1 MSSQDPIRVMLVDDH
16 AMVRS
21 GLAAFL
27 LIFDDLSLVA
37 EASDGVEAL
46 RLVEENRPDVVLM
59 DMVMPEMDGAAA
71 TRAIKERFPE
81 IQVLALTSF
90 KEDQLVHQALEAGAT
105 GYLLKNI
112 SADQLAA
119 AIRDAYVGRPTL
131 SPEATQAL
139 IRATRVANQPTP
151 LLEPLTD
158 REQEVLTLMVGGL
171 SNAAI
176 AEELVVS
183 LSTVKFHVSN
193 ILAKLAV
200 ESRTEA
206 VSLALQKGLVK

>member
-1 MSSQDPIRVMLVDDH
+1 MLVDDH

-37 EASDGVEAL
+37 EA
-46 RLVEENRPDVVLM
+46 ENGADAVTLCEQIRPDVVLM

-81 IQVLALTSF
+81 VQVLALTSF

-105 GYLLKNI
+105 GFLLKNI

-119 AIRDAYVGRPTL
+119 AIRDAHAGRPTL
-131 SPEATQAL
+131 APEATQAL
-139 IRATRVANQPTP
+139 IRATRAAHQPGPTF
-151 LLEPLTD
+151 EPLTE
-158 REQEVLTLMVGGL
+158 REQEVLALMVEGM

-176 AEELVVS
+176 AERLVLS

-193 ILAKLAV
+193 ILSKLAV